1 MPKTI
6 VLAEDSEEIGS
17 LVAIRL
23 RKFGYKVLWEHRG
36 DVALISVQKN
46 RPHLVISDLS
56 MPGLSGFD
64 LVQSMRENPELRD
77 TPVIILTASS
87 AKTDIIKGK
96 SLGVVEYV
104 LKPFRIDDLMERVTR
119 LAGNAP

>member
-1 MPKTI
+1 
-6 VLAEDSEEIGS
+6 
-17 LVAIRL
+17 
-23 RKFGYKVLWEHRG
+23 
-36 DVALISVQKN
+36 VALISVQKN